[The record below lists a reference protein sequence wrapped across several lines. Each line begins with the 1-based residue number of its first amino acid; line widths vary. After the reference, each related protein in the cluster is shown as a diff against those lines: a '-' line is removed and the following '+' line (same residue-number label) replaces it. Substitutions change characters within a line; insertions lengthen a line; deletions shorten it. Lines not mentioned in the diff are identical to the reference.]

1 MTVFADEDGLLYC
14 EKHRREMC
22 HQCCLNFVTVNKA
35 KRKES
40 QGKEVNHAKIF
51 QKQAEKSADILRAI
65 AIAEAGKKQAAGPG
79 PSTLQA
85 LACSGRGGGAAAQQ
99 RCEQIA
105 KTCAAYDAKGRVRRC
120 TRCKSMGYCGKET

>member
-1 MTVFADEDGLLYC
+1 
-14 EKHRREMC
+14 MC
-22 HQCCLNFVTVNKA
+22 HECCLNFVTVNKDEQNEEESKA
-35 KRKES
+35 KD
-40 QGKEVNHAKIF
+40 VNHAKIF
-51 QKQAEKSADILRAI
+51 EKQVEKSADILRAI